1 MGVCSFSCIGG
12 IIIYTKKDIKKFLSI
27 FYDLESLSHNG
38 NQDAI
43 CIYIDIKSAL
53 KSLPVDIKDLVEARF
68 IYQDKTIPLRQANKG
83 IGLMED
89 FLNGR

>member
-1 MGVCSFSCIGG
+1 LEKLSYNGV
-12 IIIYTKKDIKKFLSI
+12 
-27 FYDLESLSHNG
+27 
-38 NQDAI
+38 QDAI
-43 CIYIDIKSAL
+43 CIYIDIKAAL
-53 KSLPVDIKDLVEARF
+53 KILPVEYRRSVEARF

>member
-1 MGVCSFSCIGG
+1 MFKGG
-12 IIIYTKKDIKKFLSI
+12 ITIYTKKDIKKFLSI
-27 FYDLESLSHNG
+27 FYDLEKLSYNG

-53 KSLPVDIKDLVEARF
+53 KSLPVDFKDLVEARF

>member
-1 MGVCSFSCIGG
+1 M
-12 IIIYTKKDIKKFLSI
+12 
-27 FYDLESLSHNG
+27 
-38 NQDAI
+38 

-53 KSLPVDIKDLVEARF
+53 KSLPVDFKDLVEARF